1 MNIPQLPREPIRPE
15 LENPTDKEIWVPKWR
30 CFCCRDTGLVGLNLV
45 RLAIPNYDQ
54 CRDKPVACQNPR
66 CYAGSDYR
74 GDPNYDQRFTVGICT
89 ELDKRS
95 REDWQRTAE
104 SHFKAIQNRV
114 VDVSREVSLRKR
126 DGREANRLR
135 HRTPDEEIVAIG
147 RHEAARNA
155 DPKLEEEAE
164 AEEDECVEMAHHDEF

>member
-1 MNIPQLPREPIRPE
+1 MNLPQLPREPIRPE
-15 LENPTDKEIWVPKWR
+15 LENTADKEIWVPKWR

-54 CRDKPVACQNPR
+54 YRDKPVACQNPR

-104 SHFKAIQNRV
+104 SHFKAIQSRV
-114 VDVSREVSLRKR
+114 VDASRGMSLRKC
-126 DGREANRLR
+126 D
-135 HRTPDEEIVAIG
+135 HTPDEELVANK
-147 RHEAARNA
+147 RHELACNA
-155 DPKLEEEAE
+155 DPKKLEEAE
-164 AEEDECVEMAHHDEF
+164 ADLELEDECEEKAYHGEF

>member
-45 RLAIPNYDQ
+45 RLAIPSYDQ
-54 CRDKPVACQNPR
+54 YRDKPVACQNPR

-104 SHFKAIQNRV
+104 SHFKTIQNRV
-114 VDVSREVSLRKR
+114 VDASREMSLRR
-126 DGREANRLR
+126 CD
-135 HRTPDEEIVAIG
+135 RTPDEDLVANQ
-147 RHEAARNA
+147 RHELACNA
-155 DPKLEEEAE
+155 DPEKLEEMERE
-164 AEEDECVEMAHHDEF
+164 DLSLDECVEKAYYGEF

>member
-1 MNIPQLPREPIRPE
+1 MNLPQLPREPIRPE

-104 SHFKAIQNRV
+104 SHFKTIQNRV
-114 VDVSREVSLRKR
+114 VDASRGVNLRKR

-135 HRTPDEEIVAIG
+135 HRTSDEEIVANK
-147 RHEAARNA
+147 RHELACSA
-155 DPKLEEEAE
+155 DPEKLEEADLSL
-164 AEEDECVEMAHHDEF
+164 DECEEKAYDEF

>member
-95 REDWQRTAE
+95 REDWQRTVE
-104 SHFKAIQNRV
+104 SHFKTIQSRV
-114 VDVSREVSLRKR
+114 QDASRGMSLRR
-126 DGREANRLR
+126 CD
-135 HRTPDEEIVAIG
+135 RTPDEELVANK
-147 RHEAARNA
+147 RHELACSA
-155 DPKLEEEAE
+155 DPKKLEEAE
-164 AEEDECVEMAHHDEF
+164 KELEDECEEKAYHDKF